1 MATWL
6 LDTFQKQRQKP
17 TFHPTVV
24 DFYAREW
31 SQLKTEIPLN
41 FLPLLEAAA
50 ENSFCLFISR
60 QQLFLLWLITFILFI
75 EPLQKGEDYIREYM
89 GRRNT

>member
-6 LDTFQKQRQKP
+6 LETFQKQRQNP
-17 TFHPTVV
+17 TFHPTVL
-24 DFYAREW
+24 DSCARER
-31 SQLKTEIPLN
+31 SQLKNEIPLN
-41 FLPLLEAAA
+41 LLPLLEAAA

-75 EPLQKGEDYIREYM
+75 QPLQKGEDYIREYM
-89 GRRNT
+89 GRRNK